1 MMIHEQEAE
10 EALEKWS
17 SSKYAVFEKISL
29 DFERYPGKVILD
41 VGSGGTWEDDK
52 VYDPSFLRHGG
63 KNYLFYSGYDGTNG
77 RIGYAVADDLFTW
90 RKYGGNPIIDVGGA
104 GAWDEVTAEK
114 PGVIRRHN
122 GETPSDYKFAVF
134 YRGVP
139 SDGGSKIGFAHSTDL
154 TTWTKYSGNPVID
167 YKDDNQAPSVVYNP
181 SDDKYYLFFYS
192 MDDNNIYYATSPNLE
207 DWTVQGTALTGG
219 AGGEAVLAS
228 MSVVQL
234 PRGIWL
240 MSYNMSVEGMPAQ
253 YGFRIGLA
261 ISEDLENWERLAGNP
276 VLGYERTQ
284 SWDESAILGPALAL
298 HEGVPIIYYN
308 AKPGD
313 MGSESIGM
321 ASAVPFGKWFNPS
334 AHGYFQDDGYREP
347 WNNRTISAG
356 DTTWEV
362 YAGGYTER
370 TIYFLSDSVGTLTI
384 EIKEPDGDWRTYGT
398 ADISAN
404 TLEEYSPT
412 GEIEFLRIS
421 FDADATV
428 TAWFRFRK

>member
-1 MMIHEQEAE
+1 M
-10 EALEKWS
+10 
-17 SSKYAVFEKISL
+17 
-29 DFERYPGKVILD
+29 
-41 VGSGGTWEDDK
+41 
-52 VYDPSFLRHGG
+52 
-63 KNYLFYSGYDGTNG
+63 G
-77 RIGYAVADDLFTW
+77 REPCGET
-90 RKYGGNPIIDVGGA
+90 
-104 GAWDEVTAEK
+104 
-114 PGVIRRHN
+114 GVVRRHN
-122 GETPSDYKFAVF
+122 NRTPSSYKFAVF
-134 YRGVP
+134 YHGAP
-139 SDGGSKIGFAHSTDL
+139 GGSIGFAHSTDL
-154 TTWTKYSGNPVID
+154 TTWTKYAGNPVINETS
-167 YKDDNQAPSVVYNP
+167 KDDAPSVVYNP
-181 SDDKYYLFFYS
+181 EDNKYYLFWYS
-192 MDDNNIYYATSPNLE
+192 WDDYNIYYATSPNLE

-219 AGGEAVLAS
+219 AGAEADLTS
-228 MSVVQL
+228 PSVVQL
-234 PRGIWL
+234 PRGMWL
-240 MSYNMSVEGMPAQ
+240 MSYNMSPEGVLEGT
-253 YGFRIGLA
+253 YGSRIGLA
-261 ISEDLENWERLAGNP
+261 ISEDLKNWTRLGGNP